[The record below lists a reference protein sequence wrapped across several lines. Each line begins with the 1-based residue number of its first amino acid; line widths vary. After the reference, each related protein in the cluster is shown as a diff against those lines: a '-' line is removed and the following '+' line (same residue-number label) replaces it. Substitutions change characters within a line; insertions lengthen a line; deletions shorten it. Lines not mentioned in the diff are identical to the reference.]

1 MPCHVWGGSV
11 VGFHFVCRA
20 VIKDHKRPSDRV
32 RKKMENYAQIFDNIV
47 WKKVTIMQKKSQ
59 IMRKFLKLIKLF
71 PWLFLTENFSPL

>member
-47 WKKVTIMQKKSQ
+47 WKKVTIMQKKTSDYAEISKINQ
-59 IMRKFLKLIKLF
+59 AVPLA
-71 PWLFLTENFSPL
+71 FSYREF

>member
-47 WKKVTIMQKKSQ
+47 WKKVTIMQKKTSDYAEISKINQAVQ
-59 IMRKFLKLIKLF
+59 IGRASCR
-71 PWLFLTENFSPL
+71 ERV